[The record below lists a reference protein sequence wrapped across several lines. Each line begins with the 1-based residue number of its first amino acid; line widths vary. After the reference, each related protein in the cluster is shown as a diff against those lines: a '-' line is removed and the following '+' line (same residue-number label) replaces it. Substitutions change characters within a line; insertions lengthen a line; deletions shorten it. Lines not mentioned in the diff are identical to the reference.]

1 MYDFKK
7 FTTKLFSLIKSLIGA
22 LPDAIS
28 GSTRQPALLE
38 MIHALV
44 SYPQTIT
51 LVVENEECLVAI
63 IKCVSHT
70 AVLTTTQ
77 MVLGILN
84 SLVEYENGKA
94 ILPYTNVNQI
104 ITAYIYI
111 NLFYRLI

>member
-1 MYDFKK
+1 VYDFKK
-7 FTTKLFSLIKSLIGA
+7 FIIKLFALIKSLIEA

-38 MIHALV
+38 VIHALV
-44 SYPQTIT
+44 SYPQTLT
-51 LVVENEECLVAI
+51 LIVENEECLVAV

-84 SLVEYENGKA
+84 NLVEFENGKA
-94 ILPYTNVNQI
+94 ILPYTNVKQI
-104 ITAYIYI
+104 TVYIHKYIYFI
-111 NLFYRLI
+111 I